1 MKQIPYQHC
10 ELGSSSALL
19 GWLADSCESSKKP
32 SETAQQIPSVT
43 TVSPPA
49 PSPSSQQQKHSQTRQ
64 SSVSCPGPAPSHLLW
79 SVFSSSLLHYF
90 VI

>member
-49 PSPSSQQQKHSQTRQ
+49 PSPSSQQQKHSQTVGKAVCPVPVHHHLIC
-64 SSVSCPGPAPSHLLW
+64 SGLCSVLACCIIL
-79 SVFSSSLLHYF
+79 
-90 VI
+90 